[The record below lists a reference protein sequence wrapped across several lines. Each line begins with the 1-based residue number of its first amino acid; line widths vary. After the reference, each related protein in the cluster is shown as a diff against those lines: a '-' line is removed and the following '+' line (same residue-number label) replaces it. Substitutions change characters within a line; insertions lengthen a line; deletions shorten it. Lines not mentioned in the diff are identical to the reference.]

1 MTRVETEEPICGIDH
16 LLIAVNDLD
25 LAAATYRRLGFTLS
39 PRALHSAHMGTAN
52 HTIMLESD
60 YLELLGV
67 LAPTQA
73 NARWRAALEDGDG
86 LAGFAAAMPSAATAG
101 AAWRRAGFS
110 TSDVISF
117 SRTVE
122 RRGGIRTEARF
133 EVVTMP
139 ADAVPA
145 MSIFACAHLTRD
157 AVWLP
162 ELLNHA
168 NSARGIRKLSIA
180 APDPQLVADHWSR
193 ALPGATGAPIAGGVQ
208 LRIGSHLI
216 DFVDPPSATAGHGL
230 AGGFERAKAFAV
242 EVEVAD
248 IVACRE
254 ALRQSG
260 LSPEQRGDLLLI
272 GPEHACGVGIA
283 FAPAGTH
290 RA

>member
-52 HTIMLESD
+52 HTIMLEGD

-67 LAPTQA
+67 LAPTRA
-73 NARWRAALEDGDG
+73 NARWRAALQDGNG
-86 LAGFAAAMPSAATAG
+86 LAGFAAAIPNAATVG
-101 AAWRRAGFS
+101 AAWRQAGFS
-110 TSDVISF
+110 SSDAISF
-117 SRTVE
+117 SRPVE

-133 EVVTMP
+133 EVVTLP
-139 ADAVPA
+139 ADTVPA

-168 NSARGIRKLSIA
+168 NSARAIRKLSIA

-193 ALPGATGAPIAGGVQ
+193 ALPGATRAPIAGGAQ

-216 DFVDPPSATAGHGL
+216 DFVDPASAVAGHALAVGAGRDASCVTRAHRTWSDVHGTQTSRSNAGSVARDPDL
-230 AGGFERAKAFAV
+230 AGG
-242 EVEVAD
+242 
-248 IVACRE
+248 
-254 ALRQSG
+254 Q
-260 LSPEQRGDLLLI
+260 
-272 GPEHACGVGIA
+272 GP
-283 FAPAGTH
+283 P
-290 RA
+290 

>member
-1 MTRVETEEPICGIDH
+1 
-16 LLIAVNDLD
+16 
-25 LAAATYRRLGFTLS
+25 
-39 PRALHSAHMGTAN
+39 
-52 HTIMLESD
+52 
-60 YLELLGV
+60 LGV
-67 LAPTQA
+67 LAPTRA
-73 NARWRAALEDGDG
+73 NARWRAALQDGNG
-86 LAGFAAAMPSAATAG
+86 LAGFAAAIPNAATVG
-101 AAWRRAGFS
+101 AAWRQAGFS
-110 TSDVISF
+110 SSDAISF
-117 SRTVE
+117 SRPVE

-133 EVVTMP
+133 EVVTLP
-139 ADAVPA
+139 ADTVPA

-168 NSARGIRKLSIA
+168 NSARAIRKLSIA

-193 ALPGATGAPIAGGVQ
+193 ALPGATRAPIAGGAQ

-216 DFVDPPSATAGHGL
+216 DFVDPASAVAGHAL
-230 AGGFERAKAFAV
+230 AAGSDRAKAFAI
-242 EVEVAD
+242 ELEVAD

-254 ALRQSG
+254 ALRQGG